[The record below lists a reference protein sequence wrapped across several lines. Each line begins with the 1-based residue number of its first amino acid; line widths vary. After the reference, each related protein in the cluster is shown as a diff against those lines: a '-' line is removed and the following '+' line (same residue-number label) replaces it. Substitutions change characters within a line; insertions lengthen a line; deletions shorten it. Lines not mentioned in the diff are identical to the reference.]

1 MNTFL
6 SLHQFS
12 ALVDMK
18 TVKSLFKNTAVS
30 ISNKLAAGTSLSI
43 SIAIATTPANAQVGI
58 TNLDA
63 TYQTGTS
70 SSYSTQVAN
79 PCNTSSYPS
88 GCGSNINMQFGV
100 GATNDL
106 NLSGFSVGGDNYS
119 LIQLADSIAFRRID
133 GQGATGERQLVF
145 FEYNTNNEIRTS
157 YTNG

>member
-1 MNTFL
+1 MNTLL

-43 SIAIATTPANAQVGI
+43 AITIATTTPANAQVGI
-58 TNLDA
+58 TSLDA

-79 PCNTSSYPS
+79 PCTTS
-88 GCGSNINMQFGV
+88 
-100 GATNDL
+100 
-106 NLSGFSVGGDNYS
+106 
-119 LIQLADSIAFRRID
+119 R
-133 GQGATGERQLVF
+133 
-145 FEYNTNNEIRTS
+145 
-157 YTNG
+157 